1 MKSKAEN
8 HAATA
13 AIPPSLTATLLAD
26 DRKEVLATDSLR
38 LLEFRGQESPG
49 FKGAALRTGPG
60 VLKSARP
67 DILPRA
73 ARRLLPA
80 FITALEPFY
89 TEYRSMAIR
98 TTQSAGDFSAFLL
111 YRRERVMG
119 AIVDAADELVA
130 SSRNVGTRSF
140 YSRSRGTIS
149 KEIAAALPTLTQRID
164 AELQRT
170 AV

>member
-8 HAATA
+8 HAAAA

-38 LLEFRGQESPG
+38 LLEFREQESPG
-49 FKGAALRTGPG
+49 FKGAALRTGLG

-73 ARRLLPA
+73 VRRLLPT

-89 TEYRSMAIR
+89 TEYRSVAIAQR
-98 TTQSAGDFSAFLL
+98 NLL
-111 YRRERVMG
+111 VTLARFCCT
-119 AIVDAADELVA
+119 VA
-130 SSRNVGTRSF
+130 KG
-140 YSRSRGTIS
+140 
-149 KEIAAALPTLTQRID
+149 
-164 AELQRT
+164 
-170 AV
+170 